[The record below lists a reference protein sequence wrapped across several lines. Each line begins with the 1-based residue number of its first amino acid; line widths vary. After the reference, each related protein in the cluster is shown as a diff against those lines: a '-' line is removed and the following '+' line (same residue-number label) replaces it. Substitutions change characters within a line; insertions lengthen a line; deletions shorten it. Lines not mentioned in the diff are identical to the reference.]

1 MIFRK
6 FRKAKNSDI
15 NLAEINENTEL
26 AVFSEVD
33 NDVKPKKKRSR
44 ERIRKN
50 INGAISIFLV
60 LIMVPMFTFAGTIVD
75 LSRVN
80 SANVVLS
87 GASDLTMLRRF
98 LITMKFSKTFTEFSQ

>member
-50 INGAISIFLV
+50 INFSCAYN
-60 LIMVPMFTFAGTIVD
+60 GT
-75 LSRVN
+75 
-80 SANVVLS
+80 NVHICRN
-87 GASDLTMLRRF
+87 DR
-98 LITMKFSKTFTEFSQ
+98 

>member
-1 MIFRK
+1 MIFGK

-60 LIMVPMFTFAGTIVD
+60 LIMIPMFTFAGTIVD
-75 LSRVN
+75 LSRVIPQ
-80 SANVVLS
+80 
-87 GASDLTMLRRF
+87 T
-98 LITMKFSKTFTEFSQ
+98 

>member
-33 NDVKPKKKRSR
+33 NDVKPKKKTLK
-44 ERIRKN
+44 RKN
-50 INGAISIFLV
+50 KKEYQWRNLNFSCAYNG
-60 LIMVPMFTFAGTIVD
+60 T
-75 LSRVN
+75 
-80 SANVVLS
+80 NVHICRN
-87 GASDLTMLRRF
+87 DR
-98 LITMKFSKTFTEFSQ
+98 

>member
-1 MIFRK
+1 MIFGK

-44 ERIRKN
+44 ERISM
-50 INGAISIFLV
+50 AQYQFFLC
-60 LIMVPMFTFAGTIVD
+60 L
-75 LSRVN
+75 
-80 SANVVLS
+80 
-87 GASDLTMLRRF
+87 
-98 LITMKFSKTFTEFSQ
+98 

>member
-60 LIMVPMFTFAGTIVD
+60 LIHGT
-75 LSRVN
+75 
-80 SANVVLS
+80 NVHICRN
-87 GASDLTMLRRF
+87 DR
-98 LITMKFSKTFTEFSQ
+98 